1 MSNLSEDIENIIKI
15 EVKNSEE
22 SYRFREPIIGFASA
36 DDPMYEKLT
45 EIIGTKQLLPREI
58 LPKAKTVIVYFI
70 PFSFEIIEKIQEK
83 NVIVQEWSDN
93 YTAGNNLLAR
103 ISSVLEK
110 TLTDRG
116 ISVRTEPPTN
126 NYDPIQ
132 LTAKWSHKS
141 SAVIAGIGTFGLNHL
156 LITKSGTAGRLNSL
170 IIDADIPITKRP
182 DSSYCLYYKTGKCKV
197 CVEKCPS
204 GALST
209 DGFDRFRCNAYL
221 DGKNIHDLQQGCGMC
236 SSGPCAK
243 KGF

>member
-1 MSNLSEDIENIIKI
+1 MSKLSEDIENIIKT
-15 EVKNSEE
+15 EVKNSAE
-22 SYRFREPIIGFASA
+22 SHRFREPIVGFASA
-36 DDPMYEKLT
+36 NDPMYEELT
-45 EIIGTKQLLPREI
+45 EIIGTKQLRPRDI

-70 PFSFEIIEKIQEK
+70 PFAIEIIEKIQGQK
-83 NVIVQEWSDN
+83 VIVKEWSDN
-93 YTAGNNLLAR
+93 YTAANDLLAR

-110 TLTDRG
+110 VLTERG
-116 ISVRTEPPTN
+116 ISVMTEPPTN

-170 IIDADIPITKRP
+170 IIDDDIPPTKRP
-182 DSSYCLYYKTGKCKV
+182 DTSYCLYYKTGKCKV

-209 DGFDRFRCNAYL
+209 EGFDRFRCNAYL